1 MKYIIFFLVFFM
13 SSCSNGIQKKNL
25 NYDLDLFKNKDI
37 SFDEFR
43 IKLEEYARNSSYPNL
58 DN

>member
-1 MKYIIFFLVFFM
+1 M